1 MMTGHVGVRHGKRGD
16 SWFYKIPLGRN
27 PVTGKKKDEKRR
39 GYATRA
45 EAKAVM
51 DLRISALMQER
62 AMKHIQSFMP
72 MMPAMVAPASLT
84 PPSPLNP
91 MTVAELFHKWLN
103 ESIAITGKGS
113 TPDNYRKV
121 AEGVIIPVFGHMY
134 LHELQHD
141 HIQEW
146 IKAMQAP
153 DDTGKRLAATTIRG
167 YFAVLRITLN
177 YAKKKLKLISEN
189 PATDIDLPPV
199 KKKKHIAVSPDHVRE
214 ILDALLGTR
223 WYMPDFHRFLHGPS
237 HRRTHSRCRGHA
249 STLML
254 VCSKSGTDWYARKT
268 KGLFLAPPKTESSN
282 RTIALSKASVKAL
295 REHQEQQKKDF
306 TLTGQKMDNG

>member
-91 MTVAELFHKWLN
+91 MTVAELLHKWLN
-103 ESIAITGKGS
+103 ESIAITGKGT
-113 TPDNYRKV
+113 TPDTFRKV

-146 IKAMQAP
+146 IKVMMAVKGGAMM
-153 DDTGKRLAATTIRG
+153 DHRG
-167 YFAVLRITLN
+167 GE
-177 YAKKKLKLISEN
+177 KLY
-189 PATDIDLPPV
+189 
-199 KKKKHIAVSPDHVRE
+199 H
-214 ILDALLGTR
+214 
-223 WYMPDFHRFLHGPS
+223 
-237 HRRTHSRCRGHA
+237 
-249 STLML
+249 
-254 VCSKSGTDWYARKT
+254 
-268 KGLFLAPPKTESSN
+268 LAPLCSIK
-282 RTIALSKASVKAL
+282 SV
-295 REHQEQQKKDF
+295 
-306 TLTGQKMDNG
+306 LTAEGKCQVQTYSAAARRLF